1 VLVNTEPFEYVG
13 GELGVFY
20 HARRWKTYWGAQVS
34 NWISGDVL
42 EVGAGL
48 GANTV
53 FLQTPEVRSWTCLE
67 PDARL
72 ASSLKEATAGLDR
85 VIVLRGTTGALAV
98 CQFDVILYIDVL
110 EHIQDDRAEME
121 RAAALLRPGGRIIV
135 LAPAHQR
142 LYSPFDAAI
151 GHYRRYSR
159 NSLSARTPEG
169 CRIEIMR
176 YLDCVG
182 IITSL
187 ANRAFLRQRQPTLRQ
202 ILFWDSILVPL
213 SRVLDPVFG
222 FRLGKS
228 VLSVWRR

>member
-1 VLVNTEPFEYVG
+1 VLVNTEPYEYVG
-13 GELGVFY
+13 GELGIFS
-20 HARRWKTYWGAQVS
+20 HARRWKTYWGAQVR

-72 ASSLKEATAGLDR
+72 ASSLKEATANLER
-85 VIVLRGTTGALAV
+85 VIILRGTTEALRG
-98 CQFDVILYIDVL
+98 CQYDVILYIDVL

-121 RAAALLRPGGRIIV
+121 RAAALLRTGGRIIV
-135 LAPAHQR
+135 LAPAHQS

-159 NSLSARTPEG
+159 LALSARTPEG
-169 CRIEIMR
+169 CRLETMR

-182 IITSL
+182 LITSS
-187 ANRAFLRQRQPTLRQ
+187 ANCAFLRQRQPTLRQ
-202 ILFWDSILVPL
+202 ILFWDRVLIPL

>member
-1 VLVNTEPFEYVG
+1 MRR
-13 GELGVFY
+13 
-20 HARRWKTYWGAQVS
+20 ARHWAATPAGARVH
-34 NWISGDVL
+34 G
-42 EVGAGL
+42 
-48 GANTV
+48 
-53 FLQTPEVRSWTCLE
+53 F
-67 PDARL
+67 AR
-72 ASSLKEATAGLDR
+72 
-85 VIVLRGTTGALAV
+85 
-98 CQFDVILYIDVL
+98 DVILYIDVL

-159 NSLSARTPEG
+159 SALSARTPEG
-169 CRIEIMR
+169 SRIETIR

-187 ANRAFLRQRQPTLRQ
+187 VNRAFLRQRQPTLRQ
-202 ILFWDSILVPL
+202 ILFWDSLVVPL

-222 FRLGKS
+222 IHLGKS